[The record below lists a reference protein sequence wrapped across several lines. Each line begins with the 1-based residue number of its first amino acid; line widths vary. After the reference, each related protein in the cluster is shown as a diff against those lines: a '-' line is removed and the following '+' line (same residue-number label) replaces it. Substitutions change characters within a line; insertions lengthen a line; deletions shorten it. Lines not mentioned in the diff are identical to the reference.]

1 MNMPSRGGQNLGTGY
16 RGIGSR
22 AGGVIQNQGQ
32 FNSIGMGT
40 NLNLQDRPLT
50 NQGLATAGRQTA
62 QGPRRRFHDRTYYV
76 SKLKTANRELIKE
89 IENFQKEI
97 ENIKKDHDVYTQLE
111 RRFEDLS
118 KEVRDLEGK
127 LADYNLAFDK
137 HRAGTKPEDIKNI
150 YTQIKRQNDR
160 YRHQLD
166 ELFVE
171 RKTQDDQIQKIEQ
184 ELIS

>member
-1 MNMPSRGGQNLGTGY
+1 
-16 RGIGSR
+16 
-22 AGGVIQNQGQ
+22 
-32 FNSIGMGT
+32 MGT

-76 SKLKTANRELIKE
+76 SKLKTANRELYKE
-89 IENFQKEI
+89 IEAFQKEI
-97 ENIKKDHDVYTQLE
+97 ETIKKDHDTYTTLE

-150 YTQIKRQNDR
+150 YQQIKRQNDR

-166 ELFVE
+166 ELFAE
-171 RKTQDDQIQKIEQ
+171 RKTQDDQIQK
-184 ELIS
+184 SNKN

>member
-1 MNMPSRGGQNLGTGY
+1 MPSRGGTGY
-16 RGIGSR
+16 KGIGSR
-22 AGGVIQNQGQ
+22 AGGIVQNQGQ

-76 SKLKTANRELIKE
+76 SKLKTANRELFKE

-97 ENIKKDHDVYTQLE
+97 ESIKKDHDVYTTLE

-150 YTQIKRQNDR
+150 YQQIKRQNDR